1 MYYYVLDERKT
12 IISSIV
18 LDGETDPS
26 LFGAVAD
33 ERVFAIGDTWTA
45 PVSELERLRADVDFI
60 AAMQGVEL

>member
-45 PVSELERLRADVDFI
+45 PVSELEQLRADVDFI
-60 AAMQGVEL
+60 AAIQGVEL

>member
-18 LDGETDPS
+18 LDGETDPA

-33 ERVFAIGDTWTA
+33 ERVFAIGDTWVA
-45 PVSELERLRADVDFI
+45 PVSELEQLRADVDFI
-60 AAMQGVEL
+60 AAIQGVEL